1 MKTRIEK
8 IIEASFQ
15 RIKEAYNGNSNGGI
29 IFPNYTHGKK
39 AGEIRVSEQELKC
52 AFIEELRE
60 KEPNWFYSVETPT
73 DKKYRFKEKENIC
86 VNEKIGQSAQ
96 FDLTIYNENRTLVA
110 QIEFKAHASTTPYQY
125 EKDFLKLAKDNKDEK
140 VHKYFI
146 QIFHRFDG
154 GSEKGVGS
162 KLAKCKEKIE
172 GAANVHYRYC
182 ILDCS
187 GKIRW

>member
-39 AGEIRVSEQELKC
+39 AGKIRVSEQELKC

-86 VNEKIGQSAQ
+86 VNEAIGQSAQ
-96 FDLTIYNENRTLVA
+96 FDLTIYNENHALVA
-110 QIEFKAHASTTPYQY
+110 QMEFKAHASTTLDQY

-146 QIFHRFDG
+146 QIFHRIDG
-154 GSEKGVGS
+154 RGEKSVDS
-162 KLAKCKEKIE
+162 KLAACKEKIE
-172 GAANVHYRYC
+172 GVANVHYRYC
-182 ILDCS
+182 ILDGS

>member
-1 MKTRIEK
+1 MKARIEK

-39 AGEIRVSEQELKC
+39 AGEIRVSEQELKS

-73 DKKYRFKEKENIC
+73 DKKYRFKEKENLC
-86 VNEKIGQSAQ
+86 VNEEIGQSAQ
-96 FDLTIYNENRTLVA
+96 FDLTIYNENHILVA
-110 QIEFKAHASTTPYQY
+110 QIEFKAHVSTKLDQY
-125 EKDFLKLAKDNKDEK
+125 EKDFLKLAKDNNDEK

-146 QIFHRFDG
+146 QIFHHFDG
-154 GSEKGVGS
+154 GSETRVCS
-162 KLAKCKEKIE
+162 KLAACKEKIE
-172 GAANVHYRYC
+172 GIANVHYRYC
-182 ILDCS
+182 ILDGS
-187 GKIRW
+187 GKISW